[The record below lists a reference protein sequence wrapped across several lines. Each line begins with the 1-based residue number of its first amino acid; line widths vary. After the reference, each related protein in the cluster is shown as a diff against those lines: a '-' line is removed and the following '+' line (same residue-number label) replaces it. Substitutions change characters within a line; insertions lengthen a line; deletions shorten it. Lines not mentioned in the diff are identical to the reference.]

1 MKIIKIVIL
10 VLISTPLFLSCSK
23 NDETD
28 LVQRFDRNITFKII
42 GEYNGELRITY
53 SNPDDEFGI
62 TPAETTSSLPWNKNL
77 QYKNKIKL
85 TGLSVRGTNGLP
97 NQVIQLQVFSNGEL
111 IETEF
116 GIADN
121 EGRLYTETSTI
132 YFN

>member
-1 MKIIKIVIL
+1 MKTIRILIVVL
-10 VLISTPLFLSCSK
+10 VSTSLFISCSN
-23 NDETD
+23 NDDTD
-28 LVQRFDRNITFKII
+28 TVQRFDRNITFKII
-42 GEYNGELRITY
+42 GEYSGELKVTY
-53 SNPDDEFGI
+53 SNPDDEYGI
-62 TPAETTSSLPWNKNL
+62 TPSVTTSSLPWNKNL

-97 NQVIQLQVFSNGEL
+97 NQVIQLQIFSNGEL

>member
-1 MKIIKIVIL
+1 MKTIKILIL
-10 VLISTPLFLSCSK
+10 ALVSTSLCISCS
-23 NDETD
+23 NDDGTD
-28 LVQRFDRNITFKII
+28 PVQRFDRNITFKII
-42 GEYNGELRITY
+42 GEYSGEVKITY

-62 TPAETTSSLPWNKNL
+62 TPSETTSSLPWNKNL

-97 NQVIQLQVFSNGEL
+97 NQVIQLQIFSNGEL

-121 EGRLYTETSTI
+121 DGKIYTETSII